1 MLNYPVR
8 KKGEGKIQAGQE
20 EILHQNITY
29 KQISKI
35 LTSFLKFIVATKL
48 VTVALHDNMTRPNAN
63 LQS

>member
-20 EILHQNITY
+20 EILHQHITY

-48 VTVALHDNMTRPNAN
+48 VTVAFHDNMRRPNAN
-63 LQS
+63 LQA